1 MNLFQRLSFTAL
13 NFPTSAAGMP
23 IFIFILPYYAGDLG
37 LGLSLVGIL
46 FLLGRLTDIA
56 TDPIMGVLIDK
67 FPSKWGKH
75 KHWIFI
81 SAPIFMIAA
90 YLIFLPPTS
99 NPSSVYFFLSLFLVY
114 ISFTLSSITQLSWST
129 FLAADYDDR
138 TRLLTLR
145 ELMSLFGMF
154 CVIAIPAFVELYDTS
169 LKAKV
174 SAIGVF
180 ILISIPIIT
189 LNGLYQVPDTKTQKI
204 QSKIENPFKTFK
216 SLFSNA
222 MLNKIVFAAALI
234 AFCMSLNGA
243 LYLIWMDVVMEL
255 PQYSS
260 RLMLMYYL
268 VSVLGLGMWRY
279 LSIKTSKHFAAGI
292 ACLYAIIVLLVGFAG
307 FFFVRD
313 LDQGIKLIAVGSFIT
328 LYGFSFSGPLP
339 LINAII
345 ADISDKFSVEQGENI
360 SGTVFS
366 YLTTI
371 TKVGFALAA
380 VIPYLA
386 LELIWG
392 FDINLGID
400 NTESSKMAI
409 FYIYTFVPIVSYCIA
424 SYMLFSHSLGREEHE
439 KIKSIMEEAH
449 SEIPKI

>member
-1 MNLFQRLSFTAL
+1 MNLFQRLSYTAL

-46 FLLGRLTDIA
+46 FFLGRLTDIV
-56 TDPIMGVLIDK
+56 TDPIMGVLIDR
-67 FPSKWGKH
+67 FPSRWGKH
-75 KHWIFI
+75 RHWIFI
-81 SAPIFMIAA
+81 SAPIFMVAT

-99 NPSSVYFFLSLFLVY
+99 NPSSLYFFVSLFLVY
-114 ISFTLSSITQLSWST
+114 LSFTLSSITQLSWST
-129 FLAADYDDR
+129 FLAPDYDDR

-145 ELMSLFGMF
+145 EFMALLGMF
-154 CVIAIPAFVELYDTS
+154 CVIAIPAIVELYDTS
-169 LKAKV
+169 LSAKV

-180 ILISIPIIT
+180 VLIVIPLIT
-189 LNGLYQVPDTKTQKI
+189 INGLYQVPDTKLEKV

-216 SLFSNA
+216 SFFGNS
-222 MLNKIVFAAALI
+222 MLNKIVLAAALI

-255 PQYSS
+255 PEYSS

-268 VSVLGLGMWRY
+268 VSVFGLGIWRY

-292 ACLYAIIVLLVGFAG
+292 SCLYAIVILLIGFIG
-307 FFFVRD
+307 FFFIRD
-313 LDQGIKLIAVGSFIT
+313 MDQSLKLIAVGSFIV
-328 LYGFSFSGPLP
+328 LYGFSFSGPMP

-345 ADISDKFSVEQGENI
+345 ADISDKLSLENGENI

-380 VIPYLA
+380 VIPYLV
-386 LELIWG
+386 LELVWG
-392 FDINLGID
+392 FDITLGTD

-424 SYMLFSHSLGREEHE
+424 AYMLFSHSLGRDEHE
-439 KIKSIMEEAH
+439 KIKSVMEEV
-449 SEIPKI
+449 S

>member
-1 MNLFQRLSFTAL
+1 MNLFQRLSYTAL

-46 FLLGRLTDIA
+46 FFLGRLTDIV
-56 TDPIMGVLIDK
+56 TDPIMGVLIDR
-67 FPSKWGKH
+67 FPSRWGKH
-75 KHWIFI
+75 RHWIFI
-81 SAPIFMIAA
+81 SAPIFMVAT

-99 NPSSVYFFLSLFLVY
+99 NPSSLYFFVSLFLVY
-114 ISFTLSSITQLSWST
+114 LSFTLSSITQLSWST
-129 FLAADYDDR
+129 FLAPDYDDR

-145 ELMSLFGMF
+145 EFMALLGMF
-154 CVIAIPAFVELYDTS
+154 CVIAIPAIVELYDTS
-169 LKAKV
+169 LSAKV
-174 SAIGVF
+174 YAIGVF
-180 ILISIPIIT
+180 VLIVIPLIT
-189 LNGLYQVPDTKTQKI
+189 INGLYQVPDTKLKKV

-216 SLFSNA
+216 SFFGNS
-222 MLNKIVFAAALI
+222 MLNKIVLAAALI

-255 PQYSS
+255 PEYSS

-268 VSVLGLGMWRY
+268 VSVLGLGIWRY

-292 ACLYAIIVLLVGFAG
+292 SCLYAIVILLIGFIG
-307 FFFVRD
+307 FFFIRD
-313 LDQGIKLIAVGSFIT
+313 MDQSLKLIAVGSFIV
-328 LYGFSFSGPLP
+328 LYGFSFSGPMP

-345 ADISDKFSVEQGENI
+345 ADISDKLSLENGENI

-380 VIPYLA
+380 VIPYLV
-386 LELIWG
+386 LELVWG
-392 FDINLGID
+392 FNITLGTD

-424 SYMLFSHSLGREEHE
+424 AYMLFSHSLGRDEHE
-439 KIKSIMEEAH
+439 KIKSVMEEV
-449 SEIPKI
+449 S

>member
-1 MNLFQRLSFTAL
+1 MNLFQRLSYTAL

-46 FLLGRLTDIA
+46 FFLGRLTDIV
-56 TDPIMGVLIDK
+56 TDPIMGVLIDR
-67 FPSKWGKH
+67 FPSRWGKH

-81 SAPIFMIAA
+81 SAPIFMVAT

-99 NPSSVYFFLSLFLVY
+99 NPSSLYFFVSLFLVY
-114 ISFTLSSITQLSWST
+114 LSFTLSSITQLSWST
-129 FLAADYDDR
+129 FLAPDYDDR

-145 ELMSLFGMF
+145 ELMALLGMF
-154 CVIAIPAFVELYDTS
+154 CVIAIPAIVELYDTS
-169 LKAKV
+169 LSAKV

-180 ILISIPIIT
+180 VLIVIPLIT
-189 LNGLYQVPDTKTQKI
+189 INGLYQVPDTKLKKV

-216 SLFSNA
+216 SFFGNS
-222 MLNKIVFAAALI
+222 MLNKIVLAAALI

-255 PQYSS
+255 PEYSS

-268 VSVLGLGMWRY
+268 VSVFGLGIWRY

-292 ACLYAIIVLLVGFAG
+292 SCLYAIIILVIGFIG
-307 FFFVRD
+307 FFFIRD
-313 LDQGIKLIAVGSFIT
+313 MDQSLKLIAVGSFIV
-328 LYGFSFSGPLP
+328 LYGFSFSGPMP

-345 ADISDKFSVEQGENI
+345 ADISDKLSLENGENI

-380 VIPYLA
+380 VVPYLV
-386 LELIWG
+386 LEKVWG
-392 FDINLGID
+392 FDITLGTD

-424 SYMLFSHSLGREEHE
+424 AYMLFSHSLGRDEHE
-439 KIKSIMEEAH
+439 KIKSVMGED
-449 SEIPKI
+449 S

>member
-1 MNLFQRLSFTAL
+1 MNLFQRLSYTAL

-46 FLLGRLTDIA
+46 FFLGRLTDIV
-56 TDPIMGVLIDK
+56 TDPIMGVLIDR
-67 FPSKWGKH
+67 FPSRWGKH

-81 SAPIFMIAA
+81 SAPIFMVAT

-99 NPSSVYFFLSLFLVY
+99 NPSSLYFFVSLFLVY
-114 ISFTLSSITQLSWST
+114 LSFTLSSIAQLSWST
-129 FLAADYDDR
+129 FIAPDYDDR

-145 ELMSLFGMF
+145 ELMALLGMF
-154 CVIAIPAFVELYDTS
+154 CVIAIPAIVELYDTS
-169 LKAKV
+169 LSAKV

-180 ILISIPIIT
+180 VLIVIPLIT
-189 LNGLYQVPDTKTQKI
+189 INGLYQVPDTKLKKV

-216 SLFSNA
+216 SFFGNS
-222 MLNKIVFAAALI
+222 MLNKIVLAAALI

-255 PQYSS
+255 PEYSS

-268 VSVLGLGMWRY
+268 VSVFGLGIWRY
-279 LSIKTSKHFAAGI
+279 LSIKTSKHLAAGI
-292 ACLYAIIVLLVGFAG
+292 SCLYAIIILLIGFIG
-307 FFFVRD
+307 FFFIRD
-313 LDQGIKLIAVGSFIT
+313 MDQSLKLIAVGSFIV
-328 LYGFSFSGPLP
+328 LYGFSFSGPMP

-345 ADISDKFSVEQGENI
+345 ADISDKLSLEQGENI

-380 VIPYLA
+380 VVPYLV
-386 LELIWG
+386 LEIVWG
-392 FDINLGID
+392 FDITLGTE
-400 NTESSKMAI
+400 NTDSSKMAI
-409 FYIYTFVPIVSYCIA
+409 FYIYTFVPIICYSIA
-424 SYMLFSHSLGREEHE
+424 SYMLFSHSLGRDEHE
-439 KIKSIMEEAH
+439 KIKSVMEEV
-449 SEIPKI
+449 S

>member
-1 MNLFQRLSFTAL
+1 MNLFQRLSYTAL

-46 FLLGRLTDIA
+46 FFLGRLTDIV
-56 TDPIMGVLIDK
+56 TDPIMGVLIDR
-67 FPSKWGKH
+67 FPSRWGKH

-81 SAPIFMIAA
+81 SAPIFMVAT

-99 NPSSVYFFLSLFLVY
+99 NPSSLYFFVSLFLVY
-114 ISFTLSSITQLSWST
+114 LSFTLSSITQLSWST
-129 FLAADYDDR
+129 FIAPDYDDR

-145 ELMSLFGMF
+145 ELMALLGMF
-154 CVIAIPAFVELYDTS
+154 CVIAIPAIVELYDTS
-169 LKAKV
+169 LSAKV

-180 ILISIPIIT
+180 VLIVIPLIT
-189 LNGLYQVPDTKTQKI
+189 INGLYQVPDTKLKKV

-216 SLFSNA
+216 SFFGNS
-222 MLNKIVFAAALI
+222 MLNKIVLAAALI

-255 PQYSS
+255 PEYSS

-268 VSVLGLGMWRY
+268 VSVFGLGIWRY

-292 ACLYAIIVLLVGFAG
+292 SCLYAIIILLIGFIG
-307 FFFVRD
+307 FFFIRD
-313 LDQGIKLIAVGSFIT
+313 MDQSLKLIAVGSFIV
-328 LYGFSFSGPLP
+328 LYGFSFSGPMP

-345 ADISDKFSVEQGENI
+345 ADISDKLSLENGENI

-380 VIPYLA
+380 VIPYLV
-386 LELIWG
+386 LELVWG
-392 FDINLGID
+392 FDITLGTE
-400 NTESSKMAI
+400 NTDSSKMAI
-409 FYIYTFVPIVSYCIA
+409 FYIYTFVPIICYSIA
-424 SYMLFSHSLGREEHE
+424 SYMLFSHSLGRDEHE
-439 KIKSIMEEAH
+439 KIKSVMEEV
-449 SEIPKI
+449 S

>member
-1 MNLFQRLSFTAL
+1 MNLFQRLSYTAL

-46 FLLGRLTDIA
+46 FFLGRLTDIV
-56 TDPIMGVLIDK
+56 TDPIMGVLIDR
-67 FPSKWGKH
+67 FPSRWGKH

-81 SAPIFMIAA
+81 SAPIFMVAT

-99 NPSSVYFFLSLFLVY
+99 NPSSLYFFVSLFLVY
-114 ISFTLSSITQLSWST
+114 LSFTLSSITQLSWST
-129 FLAADYDDR
+129 FLAPDYDDR

-145 ELMSLFGMF
+145 EFMALLGMF
-154 CVIAIPAFVELYDTS
+154 CVIAIPAIVELYDTS
-169 LKAKV
+169 LSAKV

-180 ILISIPIIT
+180 VLIVIPLIT
-189 LNGLYQVPDTKTQKI
+189 INGLYQVPDTKLKKV

-216 SLFSNA
+216 TFFGNS
-222 MLNKIVFAAALI
+222 MLNKIVLAAALI

-255 PQYSS
+255 PEYSS

-268 VSVLGLGMWRY
+268 VSVFGLGIWRY

-292 ACLYAIIVLLVGFAG
+292 SCLYAIVILLIGFIG
-307 FFFVRD
+307 FFFIRD
-313 LDQGIKLIAVGSFIT
+313 MDQSLKLIAVGSFIV
-328 LYGFSFSGPLP
+328 LYGFSFSGPMP

-345 ADISDKFSVEQGENI
+345 ADISDKLSLENGENI

-380 VIPYLA
+380 VIPYLV
-386 LELIWG
+386 LELVWG
-392 FDINLGID
+392 FDITLGTD

-424 SYMLFSHSLGREEHE
+424 AYMLFSHSLGRDEHE
-439 KIKSIMEEAH
+439 KIKSVMEEV
-449 SEIPKI
+449 S

>member
-1 MNLFQRLSFTAL
+1 MNLFQRLSYTAL

-46 FLLGRLTDIA
+46 FFLGRLTDIV
-56 TDPIMGVLIDK
+56 TDPIMGVLIDR
-67 FPSKWGKH
+67 FPSRWGKH

-81 SAPIFMIAA
+81 SAPIFMVAT

-99 NPSSVYFFLSLFLVY
+99 NPSSLYFFISLFLVY
-114 ISFTLSSITQLSWST
+114 LSFTLSSIAQLSWST
-129 FLAADYDDR
+129 FIAPDYDDR

-145 ELMSLFGMF
+145 ELMALLGMF
-154 CVIAIPAFVELYDTS
+154 CVIAIPAIVELYDTS
-169 LKAKV
+169 LSAKV

-180 ILISIPIIT
+180 VLIVIPLIT
-189 LNGLYQVPDTKTQKI
+189 INGLYQVPDTKLKKV

-216 SLFSNA
+216 SFFGNS
-222 MLNKIVFAAALI
+222 MLNKIVLAAALI

-255 PQYSS
+255 PEYSS

-268 VSVLGLGMWRY
+268 VSVFGLGIWRY

-292 ACLYAIIVLLVGFAG
+292 SCLYAIIILLIGFIG
-307 FFFVRD
+307 FFFIRD
-313 LDQGIKLIAVGSFIT
+313 MDQSLKLIAVGSFIV
-328 LYGFSFSGPLP
+328 LYGFSFSGPMP

-345 ADISDKFSVEQGENI
+345 ADISDKLSLEQGENI

-380 VIPYLA
+380 VVPYLV
-386 LELIWG
+386 LEIVWG
-392 FDINLGID
+392 FDITLGTE
-400 NTESSKMAI
+400 NTDSSKMAI
-409 FYIYTFVPIVSYCIA
+409 FYIYTFVPIICYSIA
-424 SYMLFSHSLGREEHE
+424 SYMLFSHSLGRDEHE
-439 KIKSIMEEAH
+439 KIKSVMEEV
-449 SEIPKI
+449 S

>member
-1 MNLFQRLSFTAL
+1 MNLFQRLSYTAL

-46 FLLGRLTDIA
+46 FFLGRLTDIV
-56 TDPIMGVLIDK
+56 TDPIMGVLIDR
-67 FPSKWGKH
+67 FPSRWGKH

-81 SAPIFMIAA
+81 SAPIFMVAT

-99 NPSSVYFFLSLFLVY
+99 NPSSLYFFVSLFLVY
-114 ISFTLSSITQLSWST
+114 LSFTLSSITQLSWST
-129 FLAADYDDR
+129 FLAPDYDDR

-145 ELMSLFGMF
+145 EFMALLGMF
-154 CVIAIPAFVELYDTS
+154 CVIAIPAIVELYDTS
-169 LKAKV
+169 LSAKV

-180 ILISIPIIT
+180 VLIVIPLIT
-189 LNGLYQVPDTKTQKI
+189 INGLYQVPDTKLKKV

-216 SLFSNA
+216 SFFGNS
-222 MLNKIVFAAALI
+222 MLNKIVLAAALI

-255 PQYSS
+255 PEYSS

-268 VSVLGLGMWRY
+268 VSVFGLGIWRY

-292 ACLYAIIVLLVGFAG
+292 SCLYAIVILLIGFIG
-307 FFFVRD
+307 FFFIRD
-313 LDQGIKLIAVGSFIT
+313 MDQSLKLIAVGSFIV
-328 LYGFSFSGPLP
+328 LYGFSFSGPMP

-345 ADISDKFSVEQGENI
+345 ADISDKLSLENGENI

-380 VIPYLA
+380 VIPYLV
-386 LELIWG
+386 LELVWG
-392 FDINLGID
+392 FDITLGTD

-424 SYMLFSHSLGREEHE
+424 AYMLFSHSLGRDEHE
-439 KIKSIMEEAH
+439 KIKSVMGED
-449 SEIPKI
+449 S

>member
-1 MNLFQRLSFTAL
+1 MNLFQRLSYTAL

-46 FLLGRLTDIA
+46 FFLGRLTDIV
-56 TDPIMGVLIDK
+56 TDPIMGVLIDR
-67 FPSKWGKH
+67 FPSRWGKH

-81 SAPIFMIAA
+81 SAPIFMVAT

-99 NPSSVYFFLSLFLVY
+99 NPSSLYFFVSLFLVY
-114 ISFTLSSITQLSWST
+114 LSFTLSSIAQLSWST
-129 FLAADYDDR
+129 FLAPDYDDR

-145 ELMSLFGMF
+145 EFMALLGMF
-154 CVIAIPAFVELYDTS
+154 CVIAIPAIVELYDTS
-169 LKAKV
+169 LSAKV

-180 ILISIPIIT
+180 VLIVIPLIT
-189 LNGLYQVPDTKTQKI
+189 INGLYQVPDTKLKKV

-216 SLFSNA
+216 SFFGNS
-222 MLNKIVFAAALI
+222 MLNKIVLAAALI

-255 PQYSS
+255 PEYSS

-268 VSVLGLGMWRY
+268 VSVFGLGIWRY

-292 ACLYAIIVLLVGFAG
+292 SCLYAIVILLIGFIG
-307 FFFVRD
+307 FFFIRD
-313 LDQGIKLIAVGSFIT
+313 MDQSLKLIAVGSFIV
-328 LYGFSFSGPLP
+328 LYGFSFSGPMP

-345 ADISDKFSVEQGENI
+345 ADISDKLSLEQGENI

-380 VIPYLA
+380 VVPYLV
-386 LELIWG
+386 LEIVWG
-392 FDINLGID
+392 FDITLGTE
-400 NTESSKMAI
+400 NTDSSKMAI

-424 SYMLFSHSLGREEHE
+424 AYMLFSHSLGRDEHE
-439 KIKSIMEEAH
+439 KIKSVMEEV
-449 SEIPKI
+449 S